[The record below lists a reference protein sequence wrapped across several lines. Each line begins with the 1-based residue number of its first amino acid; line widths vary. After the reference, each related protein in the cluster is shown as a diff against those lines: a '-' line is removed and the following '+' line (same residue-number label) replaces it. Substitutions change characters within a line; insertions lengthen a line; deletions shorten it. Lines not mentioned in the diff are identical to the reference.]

1 MNNSYPYSWARCNCS
16 WANCVWIPGL
26 LLLILGDVSAS
37 AKEWTDKSGLLKIQG
52 TILAADDKEI
62 VIKLDKKTKDHELLA
77 VEIDQLSEADQAY
90 IRSQETMDAM
100 KSEGDKHSWELKNGM
115 KVFGKVVR
123 FVRKDVS
130 LQRRRGK
137 LYVNERPMDNL
148 PEVYQR
154 MIPHIVEY
162 FEKTKFPD
170 SKAFDSWVEKQR
182 ANVRTFPCEGVMIE
196 FPNGDE
202 YAIPLFFLTESANA
216 TLKPSYDQWVA
227 DLGYQRQAEQAQEQ
241 QRQQELYLQSQAAS
255 FQQNQQEMLKI
266 AKLQLMMNSVSA
278 GVVDL
283 WEVMLYPPFGVN
295 AYPIS
300 VVVPARNSAD
310 ASVIAIQ
317 RNPNYRLGPIRK
329 VAGY

>member
-1 MNNSYPYSWARCNCS
+1 MNSQPKYWISCS
-16 WANCVWIPGL
+16 
-26 LLLILGDVSAS
+26 LITLFLTHAS
-37 AKEWTDKSGLLKIQG
+37 VTAKEWTDKSGLLKIQG
-52 TILAADDKEI
+52 TILAADDKEV

-77 VEIDQLSEADQAY
+77 VEIEQLSDADQAY
-90 IRSQETMDAM
+90 LRSKEMADSM
-100 KSEGDKHSWELKNGM
+100 KSEGDKHAWELKNGM

-123 FVRKDVS
+123 FVRKDVT

-137 LYVNERPMDNL
+137 LYVNDRPIDNL

-154 MIPHIVEY
+154 MIPHVVEH
-162 FEKTKFPD
+162 FEKTQFAD
-170 SKAFDSWVEKQR
+170 SRAFDAWVEKQR

-202 YAIPLFFLTESANA
+202 YAVPLFFLTDSANA

-227 DLGYQRQAEQAQEQ
+227 ELGYQRQSEQAQEQ

-266 AKLQLMMNSVSA
+266 AKLQLVMNSVSA
-278 GVVDL
+278 GAVDL

-310 ASVIAIQ
+310 ASVIAMQ
-317 RNPNYRLGPIRK
+317 RNPNYRLGPMRK

>member
-1 MNNSYPYSWARCNCS
+1 MHSQPRY
-16 WANCVWIPGL
+16 WISC
-26 LLLILGDVSAS
+26 LLILLLAHASAT

-52 TILAADDKEI
+52 TILAADDKEV

-77 VEIDQLSEADQAY
+77 VEIEQLSDADQAY
-90 IRSQETMDAM
+90 LRSQEMADSM
-100 KSEGDKHSWELKNGM
+100 KSEGDKHAWELKNGM

-123 FVRKDVS
+123 FVRKDVT

-137 LYVNERPMDNL
+137 LYVNDRPIDNL

-154 MIPHIVEY
+154 MIPHVVEH
-162 FEKTKFPD
+162 FEKTKFAD
-170 SKAFDSWVEKQR
+170 NRAFDTWVEKQR
-182 ANVRTFPCEGVMIE
+182 MNVRTFPCEGVMIE

-202 YAIPLFFLTESANA
+202 YAVPLFFLTDSANA
-216 TLKPSYDQWVA
+216 TLKPSYDQWLSE
-227 DLGYQRQAEQAQEQ
+227 LGYQRDTEQAQEQ

-266 AKLQLMMNSVSA
+266 AKLQLVMNSVAA
-278 GVVDL
+278 GAVDL

-295 AYPIS
+295 AFPIS

-310 ASVIAIQ
+310 ASFIAMQ
-317 RNPNYRLGPIRK
+317 RNPNYRLGPMRK
-329 VAGY
+329 VAGF

>member
-1 MNNSYPYSWARCNCS
+1 MYSQPKYWISCS
-16 WANCVWIPGL
+16 LITL
-26 LLLILGDVSAS
+26 LLTHASAT
-37 AKEWTDKSGLLKIQG
+37 AKEWTDKSGFLKIQG
-52 TILAADDKEI
+52 TILAADDKEV

-77 VEIDQLSEADQAY
+77 VEIEQLSDADQAY
-90 IRSQETMDAM
+90 LRSKEMAESM
-100 KSEGDKHSWELKNGM
+100 KSEGDKHAWELKNGM

-137 LYVNERPMDNL
+137 LYVNDRPIDNL

-154 MIPHIVEY
+154 MIPHIVEH
-162 FEKTKFPD
+162 FEKTKFAD
-170 SKAFDSWVEKQR
+170 SRAFDAWVEKQR

-202 YAIPLFFLTESANA
+202 YAVPLFFLADSANA
-216 TLKPSYDQWVA
+216 ILKPSYDQWVA
-227 DLGYQRQAEQAQEQ
+227 ELGYQRQAEQAQEQ

-266 AKLQLMMNSVSA
+266 AKLQLVMNSVSA
-278 GVVDL
+278 GAVDL

-300 VVVPARNSAD
+300 VVVPARNSGD
-310 ASVIAIQ
+310 ASVIAMQ

>member
-1 MNNSYPYSWARCNCS
+1 MNSQPKYWISCS
-16 WANCVWIPGL
+16 IITL
-26 LLLILGDVSAS
+26 LFTHAS
-37 AKEWTDKSGLLKIQG
+37 VTAKEWTDKSGLLKIQG
-52 TILAADDKEI
+52 TILAADDKEV

-77 VEIDQLSEADQAY
+77 VEIEQLSDADQAY
-90 IRSQETMDAM
+90 LRSQEMADSM
-100 KSEGDKHSWELKNGM
+100 KSEGDKHAWELKNGM

-123 FVRKDVS
+123 FVRKDVT

-137 LYVNERPMDNL
+137 LYVNDRPMDNL

-154 MIPHIVEY
+154 MIPHVVEH
-162 FEKTKFPD
+162 FEKTKFAD
-170 SKAFDSWVEKQR
+170 SKAFDAWVEKQR

-202 YAIPLFFLTESANA
+202 YAVPLFFLTDSANA

-227 DLGYQRQAEQAQEQ
+227 ELGYQRQTEQAQEQ

-255 FQQNQQEMLKI
+255 FQQTQQEMLKI
-266 AKLQLMMNSVSA
+266 AKLQLVMNSVSA
-278 GVVDL
+278 GAVDL

-310 ASVIAIQ
+310 ASVIAMQ
-317 RNPNYRLGPIRK
+317 RNPNYRLGPMRK